1 VFDLWEGA
9 DFKLRMRKVD
19 GYSNYDQSTFM
30 EQTEIAPT
38 DEEKLAIVSKQ
49 YKLAEFLDRKNF
61 KSYDELKKK
70 LEMVLSGES
79 APMKSAAAIAE
90 EEDRPVASTPTLAS
104 RPAPT
109 PKVMASTAD
118 DEDDLSYFQK
128 LANE

>member
-1 VFDLWEGA
+1 
-9 DFKLRMRKVD
+9 
-19 GYSNYDQSTFM
+19 
-30 EQTEIAPT
+30 
-38 DEEKLAIVSKQ
+38 
-49 YKLAEFLDRKNF
+49 
-61 KSYDELKKK
+61 
-70 LEMVLSGES
+70 
-79 APMKSAAAIAE
+79 MKSAAAMAE

>member
-1 VFDLWEGA
+1 
-9 DFKLRMRKVD
+9 
-19 GYSNYDQSTFM
+19 M

-49 YKLAEFLDRKNF
+49 YKLSEFLDRKNF

-79 APMKSAAAIAE
+79 GPVKTAAAIAE
-90 EEDRPVASTPTLAS
+90 EEDRPVASSPTLAS